1 MKNVLKFL
9 PFFLMLSLLVFS
21 CNSDDEEQAEMPDES
36 CVTDPAVTVQENI
49 IGTWTVDGESDET
62 VTFNADGTGSSSE
75 AAFHFATTN
84 DGKDYNNFDWEMEN
98 ETTVVVT
105 YDYSP
110 DTPVVP
116 FIISEDYTVS
126 LNNCD
131 QIDMTSAF
139 GSEIELT
146 R

>member
-9 PFFLMLSLLVFS
+9 PFFLMLSLFVFS
-21 CNSDDEEQAEMPDES
+21 CNKDNDAPD
-36 CVTDPAVTVQENI
+36 CTTDPTVTVEENI
-49 IGTWTVDGESDET
+49 IGTWTIDGESDET
-62 VTFNADGTGSSSE
+62 VTFNANGTGFSSE
-75 AAFHFATTN
+75 AAFHFSTTN
-84 DGKDYNNFDWEMEN
+84 DSKSYNNFDWEMEDDV
-98 ETTVVVT
+98 TVVVT

-116 FIISEDYTVS
+116 FIISEDYIVS

-131 QIDMTSAF
+131 KIEMESGF
-139 GSEIELT
+139 GSNLELT